1 MKCIQMLPVLLLVA
15 LPVFAQRTKA
25 HAKPKVVPAPLYQPD
40 VSQWRIE
47 VTPDLGGWITQGKQE
62 LRIKVVDPHDPA
74 PPKDEV
80 QSYSY
85 GEDYEGEYEPESHKT
100 ADEMEQERLAAE
112 EKTRQD
118 AWRQRQLKLW
128 CNGDTT
134 VLSVRVGYTTTFY
147 VDSQSGENRL
157 EIWEKD
163 SDKRVVRSWW
173 ASASRTRLRIA
184 RLRNEEDEWGGGSL
198 EILEPNGD
206 LASQG
211 RRTNS
216 GGTLSWSGEY
226 LHPTPPM
233 GTYTLRWTGGY
244 RGGKPFTVVV
254 EGTLDSGTDQERRWH
269 FERLLLPGAGPVT
282 LGTLDVEN

>member
-1 MKCIQMLPVLLLVA
+1 MSRTQIVLAALLLLSFPA
-15 LPVFAQRTKA
+15 FAEKT
-25 HAKPKVVPAPLYQPD
+25 KPKHATATVYQPD
-40 VSQWRIE
+40 VSQWRLE
-47 VTPDLGGWITQGKQE
+47 VTPELGGWILEGKQE
-62 LRIKVVDPHDPA
+62 LRIKLVDPHDPT

-80 QSYSY
+80 QSYSSD
-85 GEDYEGEYEPESHKT
+85 GENEGEGEGDIEADNKT
-100 ADEMEQERLAAE
+100 AAQLKQERLAAE
-112 EKTRQD
+112 EHARQE
-118 AWRQRQLKLW
+118 AWRSRQLKVW
-128 CNGDTT
+128 YNGDTT
-134 VLSVRVGYTTTFY
+134 ILSVRVGYTTTFP

-163 SDKRVVRSWW
+163 SGKRVVRSWW

-184 RLRNEEDEWGGGSL
+184 PVRSEGEEWGGGNL

-206 LASQG
+206 LAAQG

-244 RGGKPFTVVV
+244 RGGKPFKVVV
-254 EGTLDSGTDQERRWH
+254 EATLDSGTEQERRWH
-269 FERLLLPGAGPVT
+269 FERLILPGAGPAT